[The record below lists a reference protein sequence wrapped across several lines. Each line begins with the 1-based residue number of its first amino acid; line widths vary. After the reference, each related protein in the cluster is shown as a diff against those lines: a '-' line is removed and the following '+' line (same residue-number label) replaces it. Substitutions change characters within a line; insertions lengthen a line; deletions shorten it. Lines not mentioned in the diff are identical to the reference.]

1 MLPSFSASFNVQDLM
16 KRSSHKKLSKF
27 LSSAEK
33 EGLLRLKQIQKPSPD
48 TLILSLN
55 TSHDAVRAHAD
66 SASSRGYRV
75 VGEEEE
81 KRERRERA
89 GKERETASEKAI
101 DVLELWKPHAKEVI
115 TLFKAFNVPPLP
127 GAPKNGAA
135 SEPSPKV
142 DISSSAGPAPIPA
155 ATISSPP
162 SPTEIKKSRE
172 QQRYFTSS
180 ELKTLLD
187 QYISSHSLVHPRDRK
202 YVILD
207 ATLKS
212 VFASPQKPKGR
223 DGHGRERDGT
233 AAAADAGDTYFTRE
247 ELLTKLK
254 AAMQPWYEIRKGGK
268 EGIRKYVFLPPA
280 GCRSATALGHAS

>member
-1 MLPSFSASFNVQDLM
+1 M

-89 GKERETASEKAI
+89 GKERETASEKAV

-115 TLFKAFNVPPLP
+115 ALFKAFDLPPLP
-127 GAPKNGAA
+127 EAPKNEAA
-135 SEPSPKV
+135 SESWPKV
-142 DISSSAGPAPIPA
+142 DEKSFSRSAGPAPIRA
-155 ATISSPP
+155 ATLSSPP

-172 QQRYFTSS
+172 QQQCFTSS

-187 QYISSHSLVHPRDRK
+187 RYISSHSLVHPRDRK
-202 YVILD
+202 YIILD

-212 VFASPQKPKGR
+212 VLAPPQKPKKNR
-223 DGHGRERDGT
+223 DGHGQEHDDTARAAGGT
-233 AAAADAGDTYFTRE
+233 GDTYFTRE

-254 AAMQPWYEIRKGGK
+254 VAMQPWYEIRKGGK

-280 GCRSATALGHAS
+280 GCRSAATCQLTGWYRYLIF

>member
-1 MLPSFSASFNVQDLM
+1 M

-75 VGEEEE
+75 VGEEEG
-81 KRERRERA
+81 KRERKERA
-89 GKERETASEKAI
+89 GKERETASEKAV

-127 GAPKNGAA
+127 EAPKSEAA
-135 SEPSPKV
+135 SEPWPKV
-142 DISSSAGPAPIPA
+142 NAGPAPIPA
-155 ATISSPP
+155 ATISSPTP
-162 SPTEIKKSRE
+162 PTEIKKSRE
-172 QQRYFTSS
+172 QQQYFTSS
-180 ELKTLLD
+180 EVKTLLD
-187 QYISSHSLVHPRDRK
+187 RYISSHSLVHPRDRK
-202 YVILD
+202 YIVLD

-212 VFASPQKPKGR
+212 VLAPPQKPKNR
-223 DGHGRERDGT
+223 DGHGQEHDGT
-233 AAAADAGDTYFTRE
+233 AGAAGGTGDAYFTRE

-254 AAMQPWYEIRKGGK
+254 VAMQPWYEIRKGGK

-280 GCRSATALGHAS
+280 GCRSAAALGRPS